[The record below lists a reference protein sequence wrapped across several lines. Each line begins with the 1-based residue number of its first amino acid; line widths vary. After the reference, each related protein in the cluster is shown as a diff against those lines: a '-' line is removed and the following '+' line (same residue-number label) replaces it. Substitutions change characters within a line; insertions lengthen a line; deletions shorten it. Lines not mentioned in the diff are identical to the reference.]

1 MAGMC
6 QFLDLLVCDITTYHN
21 IGPVMRKM
29 VMEPQG
35 QIAME
40 SEKLETLEE
49 AVHSISLKKS

>member
-1 MAGMC
+1 MC

-21 IGPVMRKM
+21 IGPVMGKM

-49 AVHSISLKKS
+49 AVHSISQKKS